1 MIFALFWKDD
11 HTHTSCHNSKDSEF
25 ISKAKKKKIIE
36 KLATPLVCFLFQVDC
51 HRADPE
57 LLQGSLVKK
66 ATVLQLTGGAWSKN
80 QG

>member
-36 KLATPLVCFLFQVDC
+36 KYVLWSDSNRVY
-51 HRADPE
+51 
-57 LLQGSLVKK
+57 K
-66 ATVLQLTGGAWSKN
+66 AWLDEVNRGAN
-80 QG
+80 RD